1 MPLLK
6 ATAFDLSIAH
16 PWVPPSRF
24 RLNSFRHKGYWYH
37 GKSRELRTMQLF
49 DTLIRPND
57 TVAEVGGHI
66 GFISMFFAK
75 LVGDNGRVVVFEPG
89 SNNLPYLRHNV
100 HLLAN
105 VQVIEQAVSSV
116 DGVASLHEESLTG
129 QNNSLV
135 PDFEGLARNAS
146 IAFVESQVRTRQ
158 VKTTRLDTFFSRECV
173 DFIKIDIEGHEY
185 RALEGAAGIIEK
197 CHPVMMVEVQADR
210 APIFDMFTALGYQ
223 LFNDRLVSHRAP
235 ESLGGN
241 VFCLPPERADQLRR
255 VLGRDVSI

>member
-49 DTLIRPND
+49 AKLIRPND

-89 SNNLPYLRHNV
+89 SNNLPYLRQASSCSPTYKSLSRPSAV
-100 HLLAN
+100 WMAW
-105 VQVIEQAVSSV
+105 QVF
-116 DGVASLHEESLTG
+116 T
-129 QNNSLV
+129 
-135 PDFEGLARNAS
+135 
-146 IAFVESQVRTRQ
+146 
-158 VKTTRLDTFFSRECV
+158 
-173 DFIKIDIEGHEY
+173 KI
-185 RALEGAAGIIEK
+185 R
-197 CHPVMMVEVQADR
+197 
-210 APIFDMFTALGYQ
+210 
-223 LFNDRLVSHRAP
+223 
-235 ESLGGN
+235 
-241 VFCLPPERADQLRR
+241 
-255 VLGRDVSI
+255 